1 MKKVSSSSLPV
12 LEPNFDLS
20 LSQTKLMGHFDA
32 TTSGEVVVR
41 VELLLQL
48 QGLIP
53 RQPAGETIR
62 NH

>member
-20 LSQTKLMGHFDA
+20 LSQTKLMGHLDA

-53 RQPAGETIR
+53 RQPAGGTIR

>member
-20 LSQTKLMGHFDA
+20 LSQTKLMGHLDA

-48 QGLIP
+48 QDLIP
-53 RQPAGETIR
+53 R
-62 NH
+62 H